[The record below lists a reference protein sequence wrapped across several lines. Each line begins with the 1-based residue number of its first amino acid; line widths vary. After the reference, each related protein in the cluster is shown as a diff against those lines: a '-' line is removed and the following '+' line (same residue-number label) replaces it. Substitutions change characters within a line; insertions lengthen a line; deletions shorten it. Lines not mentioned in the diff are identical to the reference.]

1 MALTGQDILNAVN
14 KAPVGQKV
22 GVVAAV
28 IVALTAANWYFFVD
42 PMQTQIN
49 QRQATLRQLEDE
61 LIQKQSIAN
70 NLAQFKREKE
80 ILERRLQQAL
90 TELPNEAN
98 IDELIRSLAEV
109 GNKSGLVIN
118 DIAPQAEQKQSF
130 YAAIPV
136 VMAVTGNYHE
146 VGVFLDA
153 ISKLARIVNIT
164 NIKMNTPKMSG
175 DKLVVSATYV
185 ATTFRFLP
193 ETQAQAQ
200 GQGQTP
206 PGAAK

>member
-1 MALTGQDILNAVN
+1 MALTGQDILNTIN
-14 KAPVGQKV
+14 KAPLSQKV
-22 GVVAAV
+22 AGLGLIAAL
-28 IVALTAANWYFFVD
+28 LTAGNWYFLVD
-42 PMQTQIN
+42 PVQQQIT
-49 QRQATLRQLEDE
+49 RQQAALRQLEDE

-109 GNKSGLVIN
+109 GKKSGLTIN
-118 DIAPQAEQKQSF
+118 DIAPQPEQTQSF
-130 YAAIPV
+130 YASIPV

-146 VGVFLDA
+146 VGVFLDS
-153 ISKLARIVNIT
+153 ISKLARIVNVT

-175 DKLVVSATYV
+175 EKLVVQASYL

-193 ETQAQAQ
+193 ETEKQQKE
-200 GQGQTP
+200 P
-206 PGAAK
+206 PK

>member
-1 MALTGQDILNAVN
+1 
-14 KAPVGQKV
+14 
-22 GVVAAV
+22 
-28 IVALTAANWYFFVD
+28 
-42 PMQTQIN
+42 MQTEIT
-49 QRQATLRQLEDE
+49 QRQSQLRALEDE

-109 GNKSGLVIN
+109 GKKSGLIIN
-118 DIAPQAEQKQSF
+118 DIAPQPEQTQSF
-130 YAAIPV
+130 YASIPV

-146 VGVFLDA
+146 VSVFLDS

-164 NIKMNTPKMSG
+164 NIKMNQPKMSG
-175 DKLVVSATYV
+175 DKLVLSAS
-185 ATTFRFLP
+185 
-193 ETQAQAQ
+193 
-200 GQGQTP
+200 
-206 PGAAK
+206 